1 MKPFTS
7 LAILFFALIGFVHL
21 LRLAMQWTVVV
32 NGLAIPLWAS
42 AVALVI
48 AATMAIMLWR
58 ENRR

>member
-32 NGLAIPLWAS
+32 NGLVVPLWAS
-42 AVALVI
+42 AIAL
-48 AATMAIMLWR
+48 AITTTLAVMLWR